1 MKKIVVDRC
10 TLSLFIEKILLA
22 VDESGHQS
30 EFCWV
35 IGYIMVVNR
44 GNCRELNDVHEFCS
58 LRKQPSFLAPGPN
71 GVSCEGCLR
80 FTTENSIP
88 GLLMGCVGVEPHNS
102 VKPAQ

>member
-1 MKKIVVDRC
+1 MPNYSIKIILSFISLVKKIVVNRS

-44 GNCRELNDVHEFCS
+44 GNCRELNV
-58 LRKQPSFLAPGPN
+58 
-71 GVSCEGCLR
+71 
-80 FTTENSIP
+80 
-88 GLLMGCVGVEPHNS
+88 
-102 VKPAQ
+102 